1 MRATYYDDEDTLVLH
16 LSDKPIAR
24 EASQDWNTHI
34 SYAADGTI
42 VEMVCLEASAQGV
55 LPVEVLH
62 GKAASTPADPLRS

>member
-42 VEMVCLEASAQGV
+42 VEMVFLEASVQGV

-62 GKAASTPADPLRS
+62 GKAA

>member
-42 VEMVCLEASAQGV
+42 VEMVFLEASAQGV

-62 GKAASTPADPLRS
+62 GKAA